1 MIPNLKIGNI
11 TFSSPLILAPMAG
24 VTNHA
29 YRIMCKNFGGV
40 GLVYSEMF
48 SAYAIKFRDP
58 KTCSMLD
65 WTEEEHPI
73 SAQVFGGDFETC
85 AIGAG
90 FLESNF
96 ADIIDINFGCPV
108 PKVARSGS
116 GAFLLKDLSNVEKII
131 KAVRAEI
138 TCPLTVKTRLGWDI
152 DKPTIREFVTIAQD
166 CGVDAI
172 AIHGRFAREKYTGH
186 AHWDLIKQVREVCQV
201 PLIANGDVTDG
212 PSCEKLIKET
222 ACDGIMI
229 GRASQGKPW
238 IFNHILHYLK
248 TGQQLSP
255 PSFIERIELARQ
267 HNEILRQDHG
277 DSRASKEMRGVVA
290 MYIKGFGHSA
300 ALRNSIM
307 TSKSTYEIE
316 DILNRYLEESD
327 EKDSFC

>member
-116 GAFLLKDLSNVEKII
+116 GAFLLKDLSNVEN
-131 KAVRAEI
+131 AYY
-138 TCPLTVKTRLGWDI
+138 G
-152 DKPTIREFVTIAQD
+152 
-166 CGVDAI
+166 
-172 AIHGRFAREKYTGH
+172 YY
-186 AHWDLIKQVREVCQV
+186 
-201 PLIANGDVTDG
+201 N
-212 PSCEKLIKET
+212 
-222 ACDGIMI
+222 
-229 GRASQGKPW
+229 
-238 IFNHILHYLK
+238 
-248 TGQQLSP
+248 
-255 PSFIERIELARQ
+255 
-267 HNEILRQDHG
+267 
-277 DSRASKEMRGVVA
+277 
-290 MYIKGFGHSA
+290 YI
-300 ALRNSIM
+300 
-307 TSKSTYEIE
+307 
-316 DILNRYLEESD
+316 
-327 EKDSFC
+327 